1 MEHNRQFDE
10 LTKMLVTGVS
20 RRTVLK
26 GLAGSFF
33 IHLAT
38 GLVACTPAA
47 SPATPTTAA
56 PESTATGPCDPA
68 NEPQRSYV
76 GRSTAEC
83 ARIRF
88 TCAPGTTYFANDCG
102 CGCEQ
107 V

>member
-1 MEHNRQFDE
+1 MERNRRFDE
-10 LTKMLVTGVS
+10 LSKMLMTGAS

-26 GLAGSFF
+26 VLAGSFF
-33 IHLAT
+33 IQVTT

-47 SPATPTTAA
+47 SPARPTTV
-56 PESTATGPCDPA
+56 PPDSTTTGPCDPA

-88 TCAPGTTYFANDCG
+88 TCAPGTTYFSNDCG

>member
-10 LTKMLVTGVS
+10 LTKMLVPCAS

-26 GLAGSFF
+26 VLAGSFF
-33 IHLAT
+33 IQLAT
-38 GLVACTPAA
+38 GRRRRAPAA
-47 SPATPTTAA
+47 SPATPTTVA
-56 PESTATGPCDPA
+56 PESTATGSCDPA
-68 NEPQRSYV
+68 NEPRRSYV